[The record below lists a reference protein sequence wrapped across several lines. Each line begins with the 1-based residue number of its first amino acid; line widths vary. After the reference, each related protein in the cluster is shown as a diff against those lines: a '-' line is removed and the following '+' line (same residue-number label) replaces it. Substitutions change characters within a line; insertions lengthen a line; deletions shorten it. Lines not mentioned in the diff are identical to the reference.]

1 MAAATITELS
11 VLDISQVLVSGTAPK
26 RRAVVHV
33 RYTSAATSDTIT
45 LGSYV
50 KGVADIEGVIHNS
63 MNSAI
68 SGTAITWDS
77 ATASVAGHSG
87 VGLGECALV
96 VNFT

>member
-1 MAAATITELS
+1 MAEVTLTEVS
-11 VLDISQVLVSGTAPK
+11 VSDIPLVLVSGTAPK

-45 LGSYV
+45 LGSVV
-50 KGVADIEGVIHNS
+50 KGVADIEGVMYNS

-87 VGLGECALV
+87 VGLGECALL
-96 VNFT
+96 VNFN